1 MRAARPASNARQWY
15 RMIAGASL
23 LALTACGGG
32 GDRGGG
38 VPGQHYADVAAQIP
52 PPAPGFGRIY
62 FYRIFDPYGGSVAF
76 MPIDVNGTQA
86 AMSQPGTVSYKD
98 FPANTYLVTV
108 NTPGLYPSQ
117 NTNVYLAAG
126 QTVYILVRY
135 NTDFSQGFTAG
146 SPFLLSIVDPA
157 QGQAQIQSLAYSAS
171 Q

>member
-1 MRAARPASNARQWY
+1 MDDLVPMAQRCFCAAA
-15 RMIAGASL
+15 IASL
-23 LALTACGGG
+23 LAAAACGGG
-32 GDRGGG
+32 VDKGGG
-38 VPGQHYADVAAQIP
+38 IPGQHYADVAAQIP
-52 PPAPGFGRIY
+52 PLAPGFGRIY
-62 FYRIFDPYGGSVAF
+62 FYRIYDPYGGSVAF

-98 FPANTYLVTV
+98 FPANTYQVTV

-126 QTVYILVRY
+126 QTVYVLAQY
-135 NTDFSQGFTAG
+135 NSDFSQGFNSG

-157 QGQAQIQSLAYSAS
+157 QAQAQIQPLAYSAA